1 MANDANEGKG
11 KEGWRVVE
19 GVDKTQAR
27 LMVCFHWLEMRAL
40 AAAEKGALCACICVC
55 KAERVRDWVG
65 IR

>member
-1 MANDANEGKG
+1 M
-11 KEGWRVVE
+11 VE

-40 AAAEKGALCACICVC
+40 AAAEKGALCACIYVC

-65 IR
+65 IH